1 VTPPCTYVLYGL
13 RIQSELPLHQ
23 NRQTDDGLP
32 ADVVLTMGATRPVP
46 GDAPIGQRLA
56 EVNDDNG
63 TKYFTFVRADDG
75 SYLLR
80 YYRIGD
86 FVVSADRS
94 HVVMHLDPDADEE
107 LAAVLATGSLPA
119 FLILA
124 GGSPLLHASAV
135 EISGQAVA
143 FVGSSGMGKSM
154 TATVMCAAGAKLV
167 TDDVLRLEFDAGI
180 VRCFLGAT
188 ETRLRPSA
196 AGLLG
201 LFGDELKSRRTGDE
215 RDALELPASRTDKL
229 PLAAIVVPQLVRD
242 STEVTMNRLTG
253 IPALL
258 TLTRFPRI
266 VGWEETSVLEQQFE
280 FLADVVRRVPVF
292 LGYLP
297 WGPPFPPD
305 LAARIVAALDL
316 SPEPA
321 AAEVSRGGGRGMPL
335 PAG

>member
-23 NRQTDDGLP
+23 NRQNDDGLP
-32 ADVVLTMGATRPVP
+32 PDVVLTMGAARPVP
-46 GDAPIGQRLA
+46 RDAPAGQRLA
-56 EVNDDNG
+56 EVNDVDG
-63 TKYFTFVRADDG
+63 TKYFSFVRAADG

-94 HVVMHLDPDADEE
+94 HVVIHLDSDADEG
-107 LAAVLATGSLPA
+107 LAAVLAAGSLPA

-154 TATVMCAAGAKLV
+154 TATLMCAAGAKLV
-167 TDDVLRLEFDAGI
+167 TDDVLRLDIDAGT
-180 VRCFLGAT
+180 VRCFLGGT

-201 LFGDELKSRRTGDE
+201 SFGDELKPRRTGDE
-215 RDALELPASRTDKL
+215 RDALDLPASRTDRL

-242 STEVTMNRLTG
+242 SAEVTMTRLTG

-280 FLADVVRRVPVF
+280 FLADVVRRVPVY

-305 LAARIVAALDL
+305 LAARILAGLDL
-316 SPEPA
+316 PAPA
-321 AAEVSRGGGRGMPL
+321 ADVSRGGGGRGTPL

>member
-1 VTPPCTYVLYGL
+1 VTQPCTYVLYGL

-23 NRQTDDGLP
+23 DRQIDDGLP
-32 ADVVLTMGATRPVP
+32 PDVVLTMGVARPVP
-46 GDAPIGQRLA
+46 SDEPVGERLA
-56 EVNDDNG
+56 EVNDDDG
-63 TKYFTFVRADDG
+63 TKYFTFVRVADR
-75 SYLLR
+75 SYVLR

-86 FVVSADRS
+86 FLVSADRS
-94 HVVMHLDPDADEE
+94 RVVVHLDPDAD
-107 LAAVLATGSLPA
+107 AGYASVLATGSLPS

-143 FVGSSGMGKSM
+143 FVGSSGMGKST

-188 ETRLRPSA
+188 ETRLRASA
-196 AGLLG
+196 SGLLG
-201 LFGDELKSRRTGDE
+201 SFGDELTSRRTSDE
-215 RDALELPASRTDKL
+215 RDALELPASRTDRL
-229 PLAAIVVPQLVRD
+229 PLAAIVVPQPVRD
-242 STEVTMNRLTG
+242 STEVTMTRLTG
-253 IPALL
+253 IQALL

-280 FLADVVRRVPVF
+280 FLADVVRRVPVY

-297 WGPPFPPD
+297 WGPPFPTD
-305 LAARIVAALDL
+305 LAARILAALDL
-316 SPEPA
+316 PLGPA
-321 AAEVSRGGGRGMPL
+321 TEEVSRGGGRGMPL